1 MASKTDFVQ
10 VKDAQREIGGA
21 MLILDLEQGTEDW
34 LAARRGIPTAS
45 NFDKILTPTGQPS
58 RQAEGYMNRLLA
70 EWLMGKSVDIE
81 KTEWMQRGNDLEHQA
96 RAYYTFVTDVEART
110 VGLVYRDDR
119 KLVAC
124 SPDGLVGDD
133 GGLEIKCP
141 APWTHVGYL
150 LDGKLPTDYIPQ
162 VQGNMLV
169 TGRSW
174 WDFLSF
180 HPDMEPLLVRV
191 PRNEEYCAKLDVALN
206 MFITR
211 MLECRERLRKP

>member
-1 MASKTDFVQ
+1 
-10 VKDAQREIGGA
+10 